1 MPFFFNSDRI
11 FVFPCTSQHCMCLNC
26 FIHYCQAMMNSEL
39 FRNFVDVGY
48 SVSCPARGEAIG
60 GCEGVVG
67 VRV

>member
-1 MPFFFNSDRI
+1 
-11 FVFPCTSQHCMCLNC
+11 MCLNC